1 MSELNWRGD
10 IVAKRVKRAAEIGIN
25 DTMARSVTLAK
36 QSHPG
41 WNNVTGTAEGS
52 IRIVEK
58 AKQERGSIFGRWGS
72 ASVGYML
79 QLEIFHGS
87 ALRSAGAKL
96 YPQLAKRIKA
106 ALKGL

>member
-1 MSELNWRGD
+1 MSELKWRGKEVSKK
-10 IVAKRVKRAAEIGIN
+10 IKRAAEIGIN

-52 IRIVEK
+52 IRIVEP
-58 AKQERGSIFGRWGS
+58 AKQARGSIFGRWGS
-72 ASVGYML
+72 AAVHYFL
-79 QLEIFHGS
+79 YLELFHGS
-87 ALRSAGAKL
+87 ALRSAAAKT

-106 ALKGL
+106 ALKAL

>member
-1 MSELNWRGD
+1 MSELKWKGD

-41 WNNVTGTAEGS
+41 WRNVTGTAEGS

-72 ASVGYML
+72 AAVHYFL
-79 QLEIFHGS
+79 YLELYHGS
-87 ALRSAGAKL
+87 ALRSAGGEDCTRNSPSASR
-96 YPQLAKRIKA
+96 PR
-106 ALKGL
+106 